1 MSILRPSAAP
11 MWSVCPGYVRMQR
24 PEFDDA
30 GDTTVREEGT
40 ACHFAAQQLAEGKP
54 IPAVAPNGVEIDDDM
69 RDAAQEYV
77 QRCRESMGDSV
88 RIEQRVLCHGV
99 HPRCEG
105 TPDAATAF
113 ATHSAEMW
121 VTDLKYGF
129 RLVESDSAQLVC
141 YVDGV
146 ARKYGVN
153 LADGYSWVN
162 IAVFQPRAY
171 HPDGPWRVR
180 RVPGPQMLQEIAEL
194 SAKAHATDAPG
205 APCVVNAAC
214 GDCSG
219 RFDCEALRNAALHA
233 VERVGRSVPM
243 NMPLAAREAELR
255 YVEHAAKLLDAYVSG
270 QRMVVEH
277 ALRAGARGTHYQ
289 IAAGKPGNLKWNE
302 GSQEKVQR
310 FAALAGWDVM
320 QPPKLRTPTQLKKL
334 LGDAVIEA
342 HASRSPG
349 AVKLQPIDL
358 TKYSKLLGKY

>member
-1 MSILRPSAAP
+1 MSVLRPSSAP

-24 PEFDDA
+24 PDFDDV

-77 QRCRESMGDSV
+77 QRIAGLDV
-88 RIEQRVLCHGV
+88 EQHLQCHGV

-105 TPDAATAF
+105 TADAVGLRGG
-113 ATHSAEMW
+113 ELW
-121 VTDLKYGF
+121 LVDLKYGF
-129 RLVESDSAQLVC
+129 RPVETASPQFTC
-141 YVDGV
+141 YVDGA
-146 ARKYGVN
+146 ARKYG
-153 LADGYSWVN
+153 AAEWVN

-171 HPDGPWRVR
+171 HPDGSWRVR

-194 SAKAHATDAPG
+194 SAKAHATDAPD
-205 APCVVNAAC
+205 APCVVNSAC

-233 VERVGRSVPM
+233 VERVGRSVPT

-277 ALRAGARGTHYQ
+277 ELRAGARGTHYQ

-302 GSQEKVQR
+302 GAQEQVQR
-310 FAALAGWDVM
+310 YAALAGWDVM

-334 LGDAVIEA
+334 LGDAVIET

-358 TKYSKLLGKY
+358 NRYSKLLGKF